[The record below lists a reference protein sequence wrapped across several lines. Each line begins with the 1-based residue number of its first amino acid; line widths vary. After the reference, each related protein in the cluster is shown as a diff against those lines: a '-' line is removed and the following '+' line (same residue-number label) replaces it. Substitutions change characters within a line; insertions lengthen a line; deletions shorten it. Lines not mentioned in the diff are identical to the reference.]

1 MSEDISQDSAAKP
14 VRSNTP
20 RLFAAGVLL
29 LAAVAGA
36 WLWYSGRDIETT
48 DDAFIE
54 SDVVNIAPRVGGTVL
69 SVAVKDNQMVK
80 TGDLLFEIDP
90 RDFQLRVDQSQ
101 AALAAAEARVTVAR
115 DDTALV
121 QASTTAV
128 ISQAEAGVAAAEA
141 SLAQAQ
147 AQARASESQT
157 RLADTDVERYKAL
170 VARDEIPRQR
180 LDQAITTAES
190 AHAQL
195 EAAHKMVGNGEAQLR
210 QAQGRLAEA
219 RTAPRQVA
227 VKQAQVGS
235 LSADIVTARAQLA
248 LARQDLAYTRVLAP
262 GDGRVTRKSVLVG
275 QVLQGNQTA
284 LAIVSAN
291 PWVTANFKET
301 QLTRM
306 AVGQAVTLKVDAF
319 PGREL
324 LGHIDSL
331 QPGTGARFSLLPPEN
346 ATGNYVKVVQRVPVK
361 IVFDEPPEVLARLAP
376 GMSVEPR
383 VQLAPKSR

>member
-1 MSEDISQDSAAKP
+1 MSEDIPPYGAAKP
-14 VRSNTP
+14 ARSNTP
-20 RLFAAGVLL
+20 RLFAVAVLL
-29 LAAVAGA
+29 LAAVAGT

-90 RDFQLRVDQSQ
+90 RDFQLRVDQAQ

-115 DDTALV
+115 DDTTLV

-128 ISQAEAGVAAAEA
+128 ISQAEAGVAAAQA

-180 LDQAITTAES
+180 LDQAITAAES

-195 EAAHKMVGNGEAQLR
+195 EAARKMVGNGEAQLH

-219 RTAPRQVA
+219 RTAPHQIA

-235 LSADIVTARAQLA
+235 LSADIVTARTQLA

-262 GDGRVTRKSVLVG
+262 ADGRVTRKSVLVG

-301 QLTRM
+301 QLARM
-306 AVGQAVTLKVDAF
+306 SVGQAVTLRVDAF

-346 ATGNYVKVVQRVPVK
+346 ATGNYVKVVQRIPVK

-383 VQLAPKSR
+383 VQLASKSR